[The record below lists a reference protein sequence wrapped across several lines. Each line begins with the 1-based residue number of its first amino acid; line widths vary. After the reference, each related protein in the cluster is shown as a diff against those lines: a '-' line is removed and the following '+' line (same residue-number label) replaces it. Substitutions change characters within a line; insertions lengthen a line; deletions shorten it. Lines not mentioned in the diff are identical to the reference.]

1 MIVSH
6 LIKPLYS
13 VYLQCRSSAQLL
25 CTVCLI
31 LVLATS
37 GGSTGYAV
45 YATAYPAIEPCV
57 LRLARLERPSL
68 ARVDSPACLTVT
80 YDSIEETY
88 RFQGQPTNEYS
99 LFFLRKTNTPYWKDS
114 WSTDYCCG
122 GVIFVYCSEIDQ
134 HQYHVSTSY
143 IPIVLHAIFQ
153 LCTTSIRCSFYIKK
167 YHVASHD
174 TIS

>member
-99 LFFLRKTNTPYWKDS
+99 LFFFEEKRILPIGRTR
-114 WSTDYCCG
+114 
-122 GVIFVYCSEIDQ
+122 GVQTTVAVVLYL
-134 HQYHVSTSY
+134 Y
-143 IPIVLHAIFQ
+143 I
-153 LCTTSIRCSFYIKK
+153 
-167 YHVASHD
+167 VARLININI
-174 TIS
+174 T